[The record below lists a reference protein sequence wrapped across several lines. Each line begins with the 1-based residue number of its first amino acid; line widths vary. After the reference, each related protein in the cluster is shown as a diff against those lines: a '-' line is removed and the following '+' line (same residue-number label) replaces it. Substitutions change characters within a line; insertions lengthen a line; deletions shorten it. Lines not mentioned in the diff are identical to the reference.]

1 MNVFKVERSLPRLR
15 VRGLEFTGTCYTN
28 LDQAVSQSSFLDSQ
42 RSHSYVFFCFLDQ
55 NGHTRQPPNVGRI
68 QFKSIR
74 NTLVWIGFI
83 CQCSA
88 QQKAAIPP

>member
-42 RSHSYVFFCFLDQ
+42 RSHSYVFVFF
-55 NGHTRQPPNVGRI
+55 
-68 QFKSIR
+68 
-74 NTLVWIGFI
+74 
-83 CQCSA
+83 
-88 QQKAAIPP
+88 